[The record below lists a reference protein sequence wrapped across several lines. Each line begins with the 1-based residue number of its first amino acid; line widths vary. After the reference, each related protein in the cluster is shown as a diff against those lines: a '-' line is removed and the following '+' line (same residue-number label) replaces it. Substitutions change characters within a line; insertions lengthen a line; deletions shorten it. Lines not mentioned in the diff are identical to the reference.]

1 MSYYPRSLQYYLKS
15 LNSYPRMKYKLT
27 PGVSEDQSVS
37 GGQTLVVNLPRN
49 SIVDLST
56 FAWFFTGKTNE
67 AGWALPKHI
76 ETIVSR
82 VQVHV
87 NYQVVDGG
95 FRYYN
100 LLFRRLADLTLGDKD
115 AIRGVLQNTQG
126 TAFTTLNGV
135 ASSNWAY
142 ATAVDA
148 GSNNRPQQFCID
160 KWLGFLGSAQPN
172 CIDTSILGD
181 VAVHITLAG
190 NHVLSKG
197 TNGGA
202 TGTYTLTNNYF
213 TTTTG
218 FTMTSSISGW
228 ATQTTLFKS
237 LSNLGLISVPV
248 RQA

>member
-15 LNSYPRMKYKLT
+15 LNSYSRMKYKLT
-27 PGVSEDQSVS
+27 PGESEDQSVS
-37 GGQTLVVNLPRN
+37 RGQTLVVNLPRN

-56 FAWFFTGKTNE
+56 FAWFITARTNE

-87 NYQVVDGG
+87 NNQVVDGG
-95 FRYYN
+95 FRFFN

-135 ASSNWAY
+135 AGSNWAY

-148 GSNNRPQQFCID
+148 RSNNIPQQFCID
-160 KWLGFLGSAQPN
+160 KWP
-172 CIDTSILGD
+172 
-181 VAVHITLAG
+181 
-190 NHVLSKG
+190 VL
-197 TNGGA
+197 
-202 TGTYTLTNNYF
+202 L
-213 TTTTG
+213 
-218 FTMTSSISGW
+218 
-228 ATQTTLFKS
+228 
-237 LSNLGLISVPV
+237 NLIV
-248 RQA
+248 